1 MSDGAHDSFSGIPT
15 AGLRDL
21 GPGSRLGIYVLAEPL
36 GRGGMGQVWKAT
48 DGKRSVAIKLLP
60 PEFRGN
66 ASAMAQVEE
75 AFHVVHTLTH
85 EHICKTLGLF
95 EDHAQ

>member
-1 MSDGAHDSFSGIPT
+1 MGT
-15 AGLRDL
+15 
-21 GPGSRLGIYVLAEPL
+21 YVLDEPL

-48 DGKRSVAIKLLP
+48 DGKWAVAIKLLP

-66 ASAMAQVEE
+66 TSAMIQVEE

-85 EHICKTLGLF
+85 EHICKTARIVRCPGLWAVSGHGLHRRN
-95 EDHAQ
+95 HAQ